1 MKPALVEAGGIESIA
16 AARDIRRV
24 RPVLRPVDKI
34 REVFS
39 TLYIIYA
46 SVKDESLDLLR

>member
-1 MKPALVEAGGIESIA
+1 MLVEAGGIESIGV
-16 AARDIRRV
+16 ARDIGRV
-24 RPVLRPVDKI
+24 RPVLHTVVKF

-46 SVKDESLDLLR
+46 SVKDES

>member
-1 MKPALVEAGGIESIA
+1 MDCVLVEAGATELTGF
-16 AARDIRRV
+16 ARDNRRV
-24 RPVLRPVDKI
+24 CTVLRPVDKI

-46 SVKDESLDLLR
+46 SVKDEP